1 MHAGQHAGHK
11 MRARSMP
18 ASVDACVG
26 VRTSERVGRVGGLWA
41 SPEKCMQVWGRP
53 PSRRR
58 WHGMGHR
65 QPSWPAWGSARR
77 SKKRLS
83 QKSWRMNLANRSTV
97 VDQRPSRV
105 WGFGKVLPANSHE
118 CNPVV
123 MLCVLSS
130 WAPVGTIHGV
140 QTSGRAAA
148 GAHVVAPRMQ
158 AADAAASSTW
168 SLFSRDKVCADAT
181 LW

>member
-1 MHAGQHAGHK
+1 MGESRKVYAGLG
-11 MRARSMP
+11 P
-18 ASVDACVG
+18 ASLSAAVARNG
-26 VRTSERVGRVGGLWA
+26 PQAAKLA
-41 SPEKCMQVWGRP
+41 
-53 PSRRR
+53 
-58 WHGMGHR
+58 GM
-65 QPSWPAWGSARR
+65 GSARR
-77 SKKRLS
+77 TKKALVRKVVEDELS
-83 QKSWRMNLANRSTV
+83 Q
-97 VDQRPSRV
+97 P

-158 AADAAASSTW
+158 ADAAASSTW
-168 SLFSRDKVCADAT
+168 SLFSRDKVCADA
-181 LW
+181 

>member
-1 MHAGQHAGHK
+1 MGESRKVYAGLG
-11 MRARSMP
+11 P
-18 ASVDACVG
+18 ASLSAAVARNG
-26 VRTSERVGRVGGLWA
+26 PQAAKLA
-41 SPEKCMQVWGRP
+41 
-53 PSRRR
+53 
-58 WHGMGHR
+58 GM
-65 QPSWPAWGSARR
+65 GSARR
-77 SKKRLS
+77 TKKALVRKVVEDELS
-83 QKSWRMNLANRSTV
+83 QPFASV
-97 VDQRPSRV
+97 VDQRPSTRV

-148 GAHVVAPRMQ
+148 GAHVVAPRIQ